1 MDTLNNTQEQAKVAW
16 DAQGQL
22 NSSTDPWR
30 DFLAPQT
37 GGDFLAG
44 WLAVTSQ
51 RIVGC
56 RAAALLLQG
65 ETGVMG
71 FAAGWQL
78 DDDLR
83 SEIAPIADRVVR
95 SPEPQVQTVGSDTY
109 LGYPIEQGT
118 NVVAVV
124 VFILGKPPGSGLRDI
139 LREIHWAA
147 GWIDARLWQSQAAEG
162 VGRAQTARLV
172 FDLLAAANE
181 HERFDGSVLALVNAF
196 PELTGFETAAVAMRR
211 GNRLRL
217 EALSRDAGFSKNA
230 KLTRAHEAAMAEA
243 MDQGA
248 TVVFP
253 ARPDGRNMISLAHAT
268 LAKQVGAAVMV
279 SVPLRVQGR
288 VEGVLMVSRR
298 GNSDQLFALDQ
309 NGVADLELAAAAIA
323 PGLQLRYQQRRWI
336 SGRGRDLAGRAATA
350 VLGRRPALTL
360 GFLAALGVI
369 AALVMVP
376 VELRVRA
383 DVTLRGGTQQS
394 VTAPQSGFIAEAAVK
409 AGDRVAQGQL
419 VARLDGQELEIEQ
432 AAAISR
438 VAKADQDWRTATASG
453 QRSEAAIAAA
463 ALREAQAQLD
473 LVETRLSRLS
483 ITAAQAGFVVSG
495 DLSQSIGAPV
505 SAGDPLFEIATTDT
519 YRLFIEVSEFDLE
532 LVRPEQTGSAVFSGL
547 ASKRLPFVVTSIA
560 SVSNPAEGENRF
572 RVEADIPASA
582 DLRPGLTGTAKIS
595 TGNTRL
601 GWSLVRGSVVRLRLW
616 TWRFWP

>member
-1 MDTLNNTQEQAKVAW
+1 M
-16 DAQGQL
+16 
-22 NSSTDPWR
+22 
-30 DFLAPQT
+30 
-37 GGDFLAG
+37 
-44 WLAVTSQ
+44 
-51 RIVGC
+51 
-56 RAAALLLQG
+56 
-65 ETGVMG
+65 
-71 FAAGWQL
+71 
-78 DDDLR
+78 
-83 SEIAPIADRVVR
+83 ADRVVR
-95 SPEPQVQTVGSDTY
+95 SPEPQVQTVGSDSY
-109 LGYPIEQGT
+109 LSYPIEQGAK
-118 NVVAVV
+118 VVAVV
-124 VFILGKPPGSGLRDI
+124 VFVLGTPPGSALRDI
-139 LREIHWAA
+139 LREVHWAA

-196 PELTGFETAAVAMRR
+196 PELTGFEMAAVAMRR

-253 ARPDGRNMISLAHAT
+253 ARPDGRSMISLAHAT
-268 LAKQVGAAVMV
+268 LVKQIGAAVMV

-288 VEGVLMVSRR
+288 VEGVLMVLRR
-298 GNSDQLFALDQ
+298 GNADQLFALDQ

-323 PGLQLRYQQRRWI
+323 PALHLRYQQRRWI
-336 SGRGRDLAGRAATA
+336 SGRGRDVAGRVATA
-350 VLGRRPALTL
+350 LLGRRPALAL
-360 GFLAALGVI
+360 AALAALGAI
-369 AALVMVP
+369 AALIVVP

-409 AGDRVAQGQL
+409 AGDRVVQGQL

-432 AAAISR
+432 AAAVSR
-438 VAKADQDWRTATASG
+438 EAQADQDWRTATASG

-463 ALREAQAQLD
+463 ALREAQAQLE
-473 LVETRLSRLS
+473 LVETRLGRLS

-495 DLSQSIGAPV
+495 DLFQSIGAPV

-532 LVRPEQTGSAVFSGL
+532 LVQPAQTGSAVFSGL

-560 SVSNPAEGENRF
+560 SVSNPADGENRF
-572 RVEADIPASA
+572 RVEADIPASE
-582 DLRPGLTGTAKIS
+582 DLRPSLTGTAKIS
-595 TGNTRL
+595 TGTTRL
-601 GWSLVRGSVVRLRLW
+601 GWSLVRSTVVRLRLW